1 MAGKFFRMALA
12 NLGRYAMRTG
22 LTAAG
27 LALAIA
33 AVLFVN
39 AVALSFESGTTNV
52 YDFIRQTPQG
62 LANVWI
68 TPPTGFQLDKQTGF
82 FTTQETLPASAI
94 AGILQ
99 QNGDRGLKVL
109 TAKFPSEGLFQ
120 ILATTPQKIPP
131 SPPSKGGNEAYSPP
145 FQGGLG
151 GSQSPSFQT
160 KTAGLPALYGC
171 STCKTVILSRK
182 AARTLQLKAGDK
194 LKVKRVSLLVDAV
207 GTVPDLGAGGIVQM
221 PLAAAQQ
228 ILEQPEKISWV
239 MLQTKDAFAL
249 RQFLTEKANVQ
260 VTTDPTVT
268 ATNKN
273 AIAYFLEE
281 RFSRADMVGFNV
293 KLAAIYFNQ
302 AGASLL
308 GWLAKITLGLGFVL
322 MLTAALLSIE
332 ERKRE
337 FGIFAAVGVS
347 SDVFYLF
354 LLESLLLF
362 FGATAIGLV
371 LGMGLLGWLVPTLFD
386 WGTVLKSA
394 ALVICYLPPMVIFG
408 SLVPAQKLLQK
419 SPLELIRSA

>member
-1 MAGKFFRMALA
+1 M
-12 NLGRYAMRTG
+12 
-22 LTAAG
+22 
-27 LALAIA
+27 
-33 AVLFVN
+33 
-39 AVALSFESGTTNV
+39 
-52 YDFIRQTPQG
+52 
-62 LANVWI
+62 
-68 TPPTGFQLDKQTGF
+68 
-82 FTTQETLPASAI
+82 
-94 AGILQ
+94 
-99 QNGDRGLKVL
+99 
-109 TAKFPSEGLFQ
+109 
-120 ILATTPQKIPP
+120 
-131 SPPSKGGNEAYSPP
+131 
-145 FQGGLG
+145 
-151 GSQSPSFQT
+151 
-160 KTAGLPALYGC
+160 
-171 STCKTVILSRK
+171 SRK
-182 AARTLQLKAGDK
+182 AAQTLQLKPGDT
-194 LKVKRVSLLVDAV
+194 LKVKQISLPVDAV
-207 GTVPDLGAGGIVQM
+207 GTIPDLGAVGIVQM
-221 PLAAAQQ
+221 PLSAAQQ
-228 ILEQPEKISWV
+228 ILEQPGRISWV
-239 MLQTKDAFAL
+239 MLPTKDAFTL
-249 RQFLTEKANVQ
+249 RQFLTQRNIQ

-268 ATNKN
+268 ATDKN
-273 AIAYFLEE
+273 ATAYFLEE

-362 FGATAIGLV
+362 FSATAIGLI
-371 LGMGLLGWLVPTLFD
+371 LGTGLLGWLVPTLFN